1 MTKVQDVVRVIE
13 QFAPPMLA
21 EDWDNVGLLV
31 GDPSRTVSK
40 VLVALDMDENVAKE
54 AADLKVDMI
63 VTHHPMM
70 FSPINTV
77 TTQTM
82 DGRILL
88 SLLRHNIALCSAH
101 TNLDC
106 VAGGLNDYL
115 ANLYQLQSI
124 KPLLKC
130 PTDETLG
137 LMRVGN
143 LKEEMTVS
151 DLADLIACKLQ
162 CKSLQFTGNPKRLVR
177 RVAVCSGGGGS
188 FIKQEVAQNAD
199 VIITGDIKYA
209 VAKEAE
215 AMGLSIIVAG
225 HYETEIFA
233 MDIFAHILKDLGI
246 EIIKS
251 VKNKNIFN

>member
-1 MTKVQDVVRVIE
+1 MTKVQDVVQVIE
-13 QFAPPMLA
+13 QFAPPALA

-31 GDPSRTVSK
+31 GNQSQTVNK

-54 AADLKVDMI
+54 AIDLQVDMI

-70 FSPINTV
+70 FTPIHTV
-77 TTQTM
+77 TTETA

-88 SLLRHNIALCSAH
+88 GLIRQNIALCSAH

-106 VAGGLNDYL
+106 AAGGLNDYL
-115 ANLYQLQSI
+115 ANLYQLQSV

-130 PTDETLG
+130 PADEALG
-137 LMRVGN
+137 LMRVGD
-143 LKEEMTVS
+143 LKQEMTV
-151 DLADLIACKLQ
+151 DNLAEEIARKLQ
-162 CKSLQFTGNPKRLVR
+162 CAPLSFTGDPKRLVR
-177 RVAVCSGGGGS
+177 RVAVCSGSGGS
-188 FIKQEVAQNAD
+188 FIKPEVAQNAD

-215 AMGLSIIVAG
+215 AMGLAIVVAG